1 VESSGGA
8 ACPRAHHH
16 NHTHTPHR
24 PLELVFTGLTVSV
37 DKRPILRDV
46 SGFVKPGQLLA
57 VMGPSVE
64 QVKGSEEMKEKI
76 VSASKESRL
85 RPDYPQEL
93 QPEYFSQNNICDKYL
108 NNFNDSQIH
117 TNGKIWAVL

>member
-1 VESSGGA
+1 
-8 ACPRAHHH
+8 
-16 NHTHTPHR
+16 
-24 PLELVFTGLTVSV
+24 
-37 DKRPILRDV
+37 
-46 SGFVKPGQLLA
+46 
-57 VMGPSVE
+57 
-64 QVKGSEEMKEKI
+64 MKEKI

-117 TNGKIWAVL
+117 TNGKIWAMWYNIVLDLDHDLRFGHWLGMRYN